1 VHYGDFFKYFL
12 RSAMGLSLEGRFER
26 YCDAMVGVLAHAD
39 REAPGR
45 WYLKGL
51 VLPGGRKSVEP
62 MAARVQPGNVRSA
75 HQSMHHLVAAADWS
89 DTALLTAVADEVL
102 PTLLDSDAPCVWIV
116 DDTGFPKKGEHSVG
130 VARQYCG
137 QTGKTDNCRVAVS
150 LSLANS
156 RGSLPVQFRL
166 YLPKAWTGDAPRRR
180 KVGVPDEVAF
190 ATKGQIAWH
199 QIQAALEAGYPRGTV
214 LADAAYGDET
224 AWREQLSRAGLTY
237 AVGIR
242 PATTV
247 WWGHHQPAQV
257 PARGSGEPGR
267 PRTRAQRDAVHQPL
281 AVSDLAH
288 ALPAKSY
295 RTVTWREGVDKPLTS
310 RFARMR
316 VRAANRDQLRAEEW
330 LIIEWPRG
338 AAEPTHYWLSNLAQD
353 IGWQPLVN
361 TLMMR
366 WRIERDYQELK
377 QELGL
382 GHYEGRNWRGF
393 HHHASLCIAAY
404 GFLMLERLSG
414 AKKNSAR
421 FKTPAVP
428 EGLRPRGAA
437 ADATPR
443 AVVDRHLPLST
454 GPHHR
459 AKTRTVSLLRA
470 KTWRPHSLLT
480 Q

>member
-1 VHYGDFFKYFL
+1 
-12 RSAMGLSLEGRFER
+12 MGLSLERRFER
-26 YCDAMVGVLAHAD
+26 YCEAMVRVLAHAD
-39 REAPGR
+39 REQPGR

-75 HQSMHHLVAAADWS
+75 HQSMHHLVADADWS
-89 DTALLTAVADEVL
+89 DTALLKAVADEVL
-102 PTLLDSDAPCVWIV
+102 PTLLNADEPCVWIV
-116 DDTGFPKKGEHSVG
+116 DDTGFPKKGQHSVG

-156 RGSLPVQFRL
+156 RGSLPVQFGM
-166 YLPKAWTGDAPRRR
+166 YLPKEWTDDVSRRR
-180 KVGVPDEVAF
+180 KVGVPDDIAF
-190 ATKGQIAWH
+190 ATKGQIAWQ
-199 QIQAALEAGYPRGTV
+199 QIQAVLEAGYPRGTV

-224 AWREQLSRAGLTY
+224 AWRERLTRAGLTY

-247 WWGHHQPAQV
+247 WWGDHQPADMA
-257 PARGSGEPGR
+257 ARGSGEPGR
-267 PRTRAQRDAVHQPL
+267 PRTRAQRDELHQPI
-281 AVSDLAH
+281 AVSELARE
-288 ALPAKSY
+288 LPATSY
-295 RTVTWREGVDKPLTS
+295 RNVTWREGVDKPLTS
-310 RFARMR
+310 RFARLR
-316 VRAANRDQLRAEEW
+316 VRAAHRDQLRPKQW

-338 AAEPTHYWLSNLAQD
+338 AAEPTHYWLSTLPET
-353 IGWQPLVN
+353 IGWQPLVD

-404 GFLMLERLSG
+404 GFLMLDRLSG
-414 AKKNSAR
+414 AKKNPAR
-421 FKTPAVP
+421 FKMPALP
-428 EGLRPRGAA
+428 ESFRPRGAGSDA
-437 ADATPR
+437 APR
-443 AVVDRHLPLST
+443 AMVDRDLPLST
-454 GPHHR
+454 RPRRG
-459 AKTRTVSLLRA
+459 AKARTVSLLRA
-470 KTWRPHSLLT
+470 KIRSTDRLLT

>member
-1 VHYGDFFKYFL
+1 
-12 RSAMGLSLEGRFER
+12 MGLSLEGRFER
-26 YCDAMVGVLAHAD
+26 YCDSMVGVLAHAD
-39 REAPGR
+39 REPPGR

-75 HQSMHHLVAAADWS
+75 HQSMHHLVADADWS
-89 DTALLTAVADEVL
+89 DTALLKAVADEVL
-102 PTLLDSDAPCVWIV
+102 PTLFDADEPWVWIV
-116 DDTGFPKKGEHSVG
+116 DDTGFPKKGQHSVG

-150 LSLANS
+150 LSLANA

-166 YLPKAWTGDAPRRR
+166 YLPKEWTDDAPRRR

-190 ATKGQIAWH
+190 ATKGQIAWQ
-199 QIQAALEAGYPRGTV
+199 QIQAALAAGYPRGTV

-224 AWREQLSRAGLTY
+224 AWRERLSQAGLTY

-242 PATTV
+242 AATTV
-247 WWGHHQPAQV
+247 WWGTHQPAAG
-257 PARGSGEPGR
+257 PARGSGAPGR
-267 PRTRAQRDAVHQPL
+267 ARPRAQRDAAHQPI
-281 AVSDLAH
+281 AVSDLVR
-288 ALPAKSY
+288 ALPARSF
-295 RTVTWREGVDKPLTS
+295 RTVTWREGVDKRLTS
-310 RFARMR
+310 RFARVR
-316 VRAANRDQLRAEEW
+316 VRAAHRDQLRPEEW
-330 LIIEWPRG
+330 FIVEWPRG
-338 AAEPTHYWLSNLAQD
+338 ATKPTHYWLSNLPAD
-353 IGWQPLVN
+353 IGWQPLLD
-361 TLMMR
+361 TLMRR

-404 GFLMLERLSG
+404 GFLMRERLSG

-428 EGLRPRGAA
+428 EGFRPRGAGSDA
-437 ADATPR
+437 APR
-443 AVVDRHLPLST
+443 AVVDRDLPLPA
-454 GPHHR
+454 GPRRR
-459 AKTRTVSLLRA
+459 AQARPLSLLRA
-470 KTWRPHSLLT
+470 KTRPTPSLLT